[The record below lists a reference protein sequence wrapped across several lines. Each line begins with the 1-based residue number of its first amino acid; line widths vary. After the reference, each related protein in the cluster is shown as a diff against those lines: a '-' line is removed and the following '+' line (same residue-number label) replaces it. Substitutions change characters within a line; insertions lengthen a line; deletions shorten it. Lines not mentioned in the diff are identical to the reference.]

1 MIARIYTAYVVEMT
15 KMIRLK
21 FTYAGP
27 ALVVLSVLGALFTH
41 PIERDG
47 ASDYAFIAYA
57 TSIAL
62 NLLGLILVLMFCAA
76 MISSELGSGTIR
88 MVLVRPLRRRE
99 FFAAKLLTGIT
110 YAVGLSASVAVSV
123 WGVAYVFGDLTG
135 VRYGGEL
142 VYTDSAMRA
151 TYFLAILLNLFPQ
164 IAAVAYALMISTLT
178 RSTGAA
184 IGITVGSWLV
194 LDMVKY
200 PLNIAPFVFSTYM
213 ESSWQLFLDRCNALD
228 GSWFPD
234 LQYSILTSI
243 ASTIAFVLVAV
254 YALARRNLS
263 T

>member
-1 MIARIYTAYVVEMT
+1 MIARIYAAYVVEIT
-15 KMIRLK
+15 KMTRLK

-27 ALVVLSVLGALFTH
+27 ALAALSVFGALFTH
-41 PIERDG
+41 PIQRDG

-57 TSIAL
+57 TSMAL
-62 NLLGLILVLMFCAA
+62 NLIGLILVLMFCAA
-76 MISSELGSGTIR
+76 LVSSELGSGTIR

-99 FFAAKLLTGIT
+99 FLAAKLLAGIT
-110 YAVGLSASVAVSV
+110 YAVTLSAVVAVTV

-135 VRYGGEL
+135 VQYGGDL

-178 RSTGAA
+178 RSTAAA
-184 IGITVGSWLV
+184 IGVTVVAWLL
-194 LDMVKY
+194 LDTVKY
-200 PLNIAPFVFSTYM
+200 PLHIAPFVFSTYM
-213 ESSWQLFLDRCNALD
+213 ESSWQLFLDRCNALE

-234 LQYSILTSI
+234 LQYSILTSLV
-243 ASTIAFVLVAV
+243 STIVFFLVAV

-263 T
+263 A